1 MRTSSPKRDKIAGA
15 LRKQIAD
22 GTYPPGSQLPSR
34 RDLAAEHGT
43 SVAPVTGASRDL
55 QAEGLIRGDPRS
67 GYLVSQAQPRPPGA
81 RRHLTVAEAA
91 ALLRVPP
98 DRACLLARSGEL
110 GATCSGPCQYRIPE
124 QAVLAYRQLTRPGG
138 TGPGQRWQA
147 VAAIVRAQITAGMY
161 PVRSRLPAQRT
172 LAAKYHISPTLV
184 RRAYR
189 ELAAEGLVR
198 AVPGSG
204 FYTAART
211 DETMEEQQTAG
222 QQRGVSEADAKG
234 AAEALRLAWGDL
246 YTGIGVED
254 GMWTARRKD
263 SDSHILT
270 GDTPDALNQA
280 MRQDWARRSAP

>member
-1 MRTSSPKRDKIAGA
+1 M
-15 LRKQIAD
+15 
-22 GTYPPGSQLPSR
+22 
-34 RDLAAEHGT
+34 
-43 SVAPVTGASRDL
+43 
-55 QAEGLIRGDPRS
+55 
-67 GYLVSQAQPRPPGA
+67 
-81 RRHLTVAEAA
+81 
-91 ALLRVPP
+91 
-98 DRACLLARSGEL
+98 
-110 GATCSGPCQYRIPE
+110 
-124 QAVLAYRQLTRPGG
+124 
-138 TGPGQRWQA
+138 
-147 VAAIVRAQITAGMY
+147 AAILRAQITAGMY

-172 LAAKYHISPTLV
+172 LAAKYAMSAGMV

-211 DETMEEQQTAG
+211 DETMEERQTAG

-263 SDSHILT
+263 SDSHILA
-270 GDTPDALNQA
+270 GDTPDALNAA
-280 MRQDWARRSAP
+280 MRQDWAHRSTP